1 MINMRAYKNEYKNV
15 PENKVIISTHIIL
28 VQNLYLFII

>member
-15 PENKVIISTHIIL
+15 PGNKTITSTHIIL
-28 VQNLYLFII
+28 VQDLYLFIM